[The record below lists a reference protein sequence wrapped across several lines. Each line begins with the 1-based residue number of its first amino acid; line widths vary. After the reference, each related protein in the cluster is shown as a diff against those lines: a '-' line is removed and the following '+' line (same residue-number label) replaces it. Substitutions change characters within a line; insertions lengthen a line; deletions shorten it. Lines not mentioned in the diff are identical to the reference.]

1 MNSLNGVVLVD
12 KPSGMTSHD
21 VVEDLRRILKI
32 QAVGHAGTL
41 DPLATGLLV
50 CLVGEATKLSQYVMN
65 EEKSYR
71 VGLRFGIRTD
81 SGDITGKVMAECD
94 AGSIEIPDLK
104 IKIDQL
110 VGEISL
116 LVPKYS
122 AVKVG
127 GRKLYE
133 YARKNEDVEVPKKIM
148 TIHRAQLLEYSQ
160 GQALIDIDCEK
171 GTYVRSWV
179 EKLGENLGVGATV
192 TSLRRLTSGAF
203 KVEQSQTV
211 SEISEKLNEGDGP
224 LVPMEDVLGAWPA
237 LMVFNRDQTLLKN
250 GQIPRGIFGQ
260 ISQIDVKHGIR
271 LLDDQGQLLALVVRD
286 DEKGIKLAR
295 VFKN

>member
-94 AGSIEIPDLK
+94 AGSIEIPELK